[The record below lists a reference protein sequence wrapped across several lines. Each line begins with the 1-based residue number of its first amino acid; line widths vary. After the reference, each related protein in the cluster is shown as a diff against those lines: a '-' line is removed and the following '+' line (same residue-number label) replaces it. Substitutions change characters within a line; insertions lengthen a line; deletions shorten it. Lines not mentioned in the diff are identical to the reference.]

1 MTFPHDLN
9 VIAAWLGVLAGVL
22 SGVASGLFFHREDW
36 LGGYGSWPRRM
47 LRLGHISFFG
57 IAALNL
63 GFALTVRRLGWQA
76 PPQACLALAAA
87 IVLMPAVCFLAAW
100 RRPMRQLFFLPV
112 GCVLVAVVSLL
123 WQRVAGL

>member
-22 SGVASGLFFHREDW
+22 TGIALGLFFHRESW
-36 LGGYGSWPRRM
+36 LGGYDSWPRRM
-47 LRLGHISFFG
+47 LRLGHISLFG

-63 GFALTVRRLGWQA
+63 GFALTIRRLGWQA
-76 PPQACLALAAA
+76 PAGACFALAAA
-87 IVLMPAVCFLAAW
+87 NVLMPAVCFLAAW

-112 GCVLVAVVSLL
+112 GCVLIAVVSLL
-123 WQRVAGL
+123 WQRMGL

>member
-22 SGVASGLFFHREDW
+22 TGVASGLFFYKEAW

-47 LRLGHISFFG
+47 MRLGHISFFG

-63 GFALTVRRLGWQA
+63 GFALTLRRFGWQA
-76 PPQACLALAAA
+76 PAGACIALAAT
-87 IVLMPAVCFLAAW
+87 IVLMPAVCFGAAW
-100 RRPMRQLFFLPV
+100 RPPVRQLFFLPV
-112 GCVLVAVVSLL
+112 GCVLIAVVTLL
-123 WQRVAGL
+123 WQRLVGL